1 MSVITIAADSATL
14 ILNDR
19 AFSSF
24 AEGDYLTLTPVN
36 PASAHVN
43 STSGGVSIS
52 ERFDKDVYDLV
63 FRVQKYSPDDVAMLG
78 YINNPDGVTLLA
90 GSLKESYTIDG
101 GAGVESWN
109 LDAGSITT
117 QPTQTKNN
125 QDGNAL
131 MEYTI
136 RFRTAKRSL

>member
-19 AFSSF
+19 AMTSF
-24 AEGDYLTLTPVN
+24 AEGDYITMTPAN
-36 PASAHVN
+36 PATGHVN
-43 STSGGVSIS
+43 SANGGVSIS
-52 ERFDKDVYDLV
+52 SRMDKDVYDLL
-63 FRVQKYSPDDVAMLG
+63 FRVQKYSGDDVFLLG
-78 YINNPDGVTLLA
+78 LINGDGPGVVE

-101 GAGVESWN
+101 SPGVESWT
-109 LDAGSITT
+109 LESGSITT

-131 MEYTI
+131 MEYTL
-136 RFRTAKRSL
+136 RFRNAKRSL

>member
-1 MSVITIAADSATL
+1 MTQVTLSAESTTL
-14 ILNDR
+14 ILNDH
-19 AFSSF
+19 AFSNF

-36 PASAHVN
+36 PATAHTNSA
-43 STSGGVSIS
+43 SGGVTIT
-52 ERFDKDVYDLV
+52 ERFDRDVYDLV
-63 FRVQKYSPDDVAMLG
+63 VRVQKYSADDVFLLG
-78 YINNPDGVTLLA
+78 ILNAEDITVVEGSAKEAYTADGSA
-90 GSLKESYTIDG
+90 GI
-101 GAGVESWN
+101 ESWN
-109 LDAGSITT
+109 LDSGSITT

>member
-1 MSVITIAADSATL
+1 MSVITISADSATL

-19 AFSSF
+19 AMTSF
-24 AEGDYLTLTPVN
+24 AEGDYVTLTPAN

-43 STSGGVSIS
+43 SAAGGVSIS
-52 ERFDKDVYDLV
+52 ERFDKDVYDLM
-63 FRVQKYSPDDVAMLG
+63 FRVQKYSPDDVFMLG
-78 YINNPDGVTLLA
+78 LINAEGPSVVD

-101 GAGVESWN
+101 GAGVESWT
-109 LDAGSITT
+109 LESGSITT

-131 MEYTI
+131 MEYVL
-136 RFRTAKRSL
+136 RFRTAKRSM

>member
-1 MSVITIAADSATL
+1 MSVITIAANSATL

-19 AFSSF
+19 AMTSF
-24 AEGDYLTLTPVN
+24 AEGDYVTLTPAN

-43 STSGGVSIS
+43 SASGGVTII
-52 ERFDKDVYDLV
+52 ERFDKDVYDLM
-63 FRVQKYSPDDVAMLG
+63 FRVEKYSPDDVFMLG
-78 YINNPDGVTLLA
+78 LINAEGPSVVD

-101 GAGVESWN
+101 SAGVESWT
-109 LDAGSITT
+109 LESGSITT

-131 MEYTI
+131 MEYVL

>member
-1 MSVITIAADSATL
+1 MSVITVSADSSTL

-19 AFSSF
+19 PFTTF
-24 AEGDYLTLTPVN
+24 AEGDFLTLTPAN
-36 PASAHVN
+36 AASAHVN
-43 STSGGVSIS
+43 SAGGGVTIS
-52 ERFDKDVYDLV
+52 ERMDRHVYDLLV
-63 FRVQKYSPDDVAMLG
+63 RVQKYGADDVYLNG
-78 YINNPDGVTLLA
+78 LLNGEGVTLLE
-90 GSLKESYTIDG
+90 GSLKESYTADG
-101 GAGVESWN
+101 SAGVESWN
-109 LDAGSITT
+109 LDGGSLTT

>member
-19 AFSSF
+19 AMTSF
-24 AEGDYLTLTPVN
+24 AEGDYVTLTPAN
-36 PASAHVN
+36 PASGHVN
-43 STSGGVSIS
+43 SASGGVSIS
-52 ERFDKDVYDLV
+52 ERFDKDVYDLM
-63 FRVQKYSPDDVAMLG
+63 FRVQKYSPDDVYMLSLVNSEG
-78 YINNPDGVTLLA
+78 PSVVD

-101 GAGVESWN
+101 SAGVESWT
-109 LDAGSITT
+109 LESGSITT

-131 MEYTI
+131 MEYVL

>member
-1 MSVITIAADSATL
+1 MSVITIQADSATL

-19 AFSSF
+19 SMTAF
-24 AEGDYLTLTPVN
+24 AEGDFLTMTPAN
-36 PASAHVN
+36 AASAHVN
-43 STSGGVSIS
+43 SASGGVSIS

-63 FRVQKYSPDDVAMLG
+63 FRVQKFSQDDVFMLASLNAET
-78 YINNPDGVTLLA
+78 ITVFA
-90 GSLKESYTIDG
+90 GSLKESYNIDG
-101 GAGVESWN
+101 SAGVESFTME
-109 LDAGSITT
+109 AGSITT

-131 MEYTI
+131 MEYTV

>member
-1 MSVITIAADSATL
+1 MSVITISADSATL

-19 AFSSF
+19 AIRSL
-24 AEGDYLTLTPVN
+24 AEGDYLTLTPAN
-36 PASAHVN
+36 AATAHVN
-43 STSGGVSIS
+43 SASGGVSIS
-52 ERFDKDVYDLV
+52 ERFDKDVYDLA
-63 FRVQKYSPDDVAMLG
+63 FSVQKFSDDDVFMLG
-78 YINNPDGVTLLA
+78 LINSEGPAVIT

-101 GAGVESWN
+101 SPGIESWT
-109 LDAGSITT
+109 LEAGSVTT

-125 QDGNAL
+125 QDGNAM

>member
-1 MSVITIAADSATL
+1 MSVITISADSATL

-19 AFSSF
+19 AMTSF
-24 AEGDYLTLTPVN
+24 AEGDYVTLTPAN

-43 STSGGVSIS
+43 SASGGVSIS
-52 ERFDKDVYDLV
+52 ERFDKDVYDLM
-63 FRVQKYSPDDVAMLG
+63 FRVQKYSPDDVFMLG
-78 YINNPDGVTLLA
+78 LINAEGPSVVD

-101 GAGVESWN
+101 GAGVESWT
-109 LDAGSITT
+109 LESGSITT

-131 MEYTI
+131 MEYVL

>member
-1 MSVITIAADSATL
+1 MSVITVSADSSTL

-19 AFSSF
+19 PFTTF
-24 AEGDYLTLTPVN
+24 AEGDFLTLTPAN
-36 PASAHVN
+36 AASSHVN
-43 STSGGVSIS
+43 SADGSVTII
-52 ERFDKDVYDLV
+52 ERMDRHVYDLLM
-63 FRVQKYSPDDVAMLG
+63 RVQKYGADDVYLNG
-78 YINNPDGVTLLA
+78 ILNGEGVTLME
-90 GSLKESYTIDG
+90 GSLKESYTADG
-101 GAGVESWN
+101 SPGVESWN
-109 LDAGSITT
+109 LDAGSLTL

>member
-1 MSVITIAADSATL
+1 MSVITISADSATL

-19 AFSSF
+19 SFTTF
-24 AEGDYLTLTPVN
+24 AEGDYLTLTPAN
-36 PASAHVN
+36 AASAHVN
-43 STSGGVSIS
+43 SAGGGVTIA
-52 ERFDKDVYDLV
+52 ERFDRDVYDLV
-63 FRVQKYSPDDVAMLG
+63 VRVQKYGTDDVFMTGLVNG
-78 YINNPDGVTLLA
+78 EGVTLLA

-101 GAGVESWN
+101 SAGVESWN

-131 MEYTI
+131 MEYTV